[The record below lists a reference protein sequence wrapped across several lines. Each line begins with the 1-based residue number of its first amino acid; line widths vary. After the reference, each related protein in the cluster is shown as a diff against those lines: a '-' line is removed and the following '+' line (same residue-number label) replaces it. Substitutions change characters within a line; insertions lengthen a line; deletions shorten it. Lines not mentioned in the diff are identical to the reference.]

1 MIDSALDDR
10 ELIDKYLGGD
20 GNAFGELVGRYQHL
34 VYNLCFRVVG
44 DDEAPDLTQEIF
56 IRLLDKV
63 SLWRGEA
70 KFSTWLYRLAIN
82 HCRDH
87 LRRHR
92 PDPVEMDHKL
102 ADPAP
107 GPEQR
112 LEARD
117 LQERL
122 MRALMRLPVD
132 SRAVVFLRD
141 VEGFSYLQIA
151 EILELELGTVKSRLA
166 RARLALAQTLAPA
179 REQIG
184 PVNHQRG

>member
-1 MIDSALDDR
+1 MMTPFDDR
-10 ELIDKYLGGD
+10 ELIDKYLSGD
-20 GNAFGELVGRYQHL
+20 RDAFGELVRRYQHL

-44 DDEAPDLTQEIF
+44 AGEAPDLTQEIF

-63 SLWRGEA
+63 ALWRGDA

-87 LRRHR
+87 LRRR
-92 PDPVEMDHKL
+92 SPETVEIDHKL
-102 ADPAP
+102 TDPAP
-107 GPEQR
+107 GPEGR
-112 LEARD
+112 LETRD

-122 MRALMRLPVD
+122 WSALMELPVD

-141 VEGFSYLQIA
+141 VEGFSYIQIA

-166 RARLALAQTLAPA
+166 RARLALARILAPE

-184 PVNHQRG
+184 PANHQRG